1 MFERFINII
10 ESVMLTY
17 VLYEYTERKD
27 RKTVLLSLTYFFLSF
42 FYISTINNYNIP
54 EILVS
59 FIDVLLAFGYL
70 SLTSSYT
77 WSKKLFYGEM
87 P

>member
-59 FIDVLLAFGYL
+59 FIYVLLAFGYL
-70 SLTSSYT
+70 SLTSS
-77 WSKKLFYGEM
+77 
-87 P
+87 